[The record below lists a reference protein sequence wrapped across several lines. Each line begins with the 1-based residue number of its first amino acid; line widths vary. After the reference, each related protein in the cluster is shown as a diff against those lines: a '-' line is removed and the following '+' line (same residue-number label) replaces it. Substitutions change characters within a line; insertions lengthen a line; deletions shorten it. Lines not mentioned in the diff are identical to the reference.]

1 MQFFGRVTFIIDLGK
16 IIKRKKVL
24 TTSRNSFLVK
34 IIVVLGEFFLLNF
47 LLGIL
52 STHFKVAFPISDAKI
67 LMYAIVNLA
76 YMVGV
81 SQVGIILDKR
91 SAPVESILTRVSKTV
106 LIFVVLLL
114 IVVCCVKVYLPLS
127 FLVFFFLIFF
137 LAASSWRLLCR
148 AVLKL
153 YREHG
158 GNKKKVIVLGAGQV
172 AGEVYNKLISNIAYG
187 YNFCG
192 FYDDRLPEAYKVDA
206 SLVKGNLNDALE
218 VIKKGEVAEVICALP
233 SGDDRAVVPLLKQ
246 AESKFIRCYI
256 VPDFKRFIKKKVSL
270 QFMENLPL
278 VDFREEPLE
287 NLSNRIVKRVFDL
300 CFSLGFLITL
310 FPIIFICCAVAIKC
324 SSPGPIFFKQKRTGK
339 SGKDFYCWKFRTM
352 KVNNDADKVQAT
364 KGDSRI
370 TPVGAFLRKT
380 NLDEMP
386 QFINVLFGDMSIVG
400 PRPHMVSQTDTY
412 SKLIEDYMV
421 RHLAKPGITGW
432 AQVTGFRGET
442 SEISQME
449 GRVER
454 DVWYI
459 ENWSFWLDI
468 KIIFLTVYNMIKGD
482 EAAY

>member
-1 MQFFGRVTFIIDLGK
+1 MF
-16 IIKRKKVL
+16 
-24 TTSRNSFLVK
+24 TTSRNTFFVK
-34 IIVVLGEFFLLNF
+34 MIVVLGEFVLLNL
-47 LLGIL
+47 LLGVL
-52 STHFKVAFPISDAKI
+52 NTHFKVAFSTLDAKV

-81 SQVGIILDKR
+81 SQVGVILDR
-91 SAPVESILTRVSKTV
+91 RFAPVENILTRVSKTV
-106 LIFVVLLL
+106 LIFVAILL
-114 IVVCCVKVYLPLS
+114 VVRFCVRVDIPLS
-127 FLVFFFLIFF
+127 FLFFFFVLFF
-137 LAASSWRLLCR
+137 LVASSWRLLCR

-153 YREHG
+153 YRSHG
-158 GNKKKVIVLGAGQV
+158 GSRKKVIVLGAGQV
-172 AGEVYNKLISNIAYG
+172 AGEVYSKLLSNISYG
-187 YNFCG
+187 YKFCG
-192 FYDDRLPEAYKVDA
+192 FYDDRLPESYKVDA
-206 SLVKGNLNDALE
+206 SMVKGKLNDALE
-218 VIKKGEVAEVICALP
+218 VIKNGEVSEVFCALP

-246 AESKFIRCYI
+246 AESKFIRCFI

-270 QFMENLPL
+270 QFMEDVPL

-287 NLSNRIVKRVFDL
+287 NLSNRIVKRVFDI
-300 CFSLGFLITL
+300 CFSLGFLLTL
-310 FPIIFICCAVAIKC
+310 FPIILICCGIAIKC
-324 SSPGPIFFKQKRTGK
+324 TSPGPVFFKQKRTGK

-352 KVNNDADKVQAT
+352 MVNNDADKVQAT

-386 QFINVLFGDMSIVG
+386 QFINVLMGDMSIVG